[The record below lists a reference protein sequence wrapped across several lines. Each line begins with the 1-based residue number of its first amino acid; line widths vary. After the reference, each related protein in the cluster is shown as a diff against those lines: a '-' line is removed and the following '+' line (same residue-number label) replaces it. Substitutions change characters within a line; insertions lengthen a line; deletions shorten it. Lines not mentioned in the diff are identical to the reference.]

1 MRIPQIW
8 TLLIDSPKIFDI
20 APKINLLERSDWS
33 RRSVTWLLFSSSQ
46 IIELI
51 FCILNY
57 FENLRFEQWIE
68 QVRTNVRHVI
78 TVRGPLYVT
87 ICNLDGHVI
96 RMGPS
101 LVDRPSNQSAAL
113 SGLER
118 DFHNLVMVPRHP
130 IIVHGRSVADLWT
143 RLPWP
148 VPDLTKV

>member
-8 TLLIDSPKIFDI
+8 TLLIDSPKMFDI

-68 QVRTNVRHVI
+68 QVRTNVRHAI

-101 LVDRPSNQSAAL
+101 LVDRPSKQSETFLDWNGIFTTSPRCRAT
-113 SGLER
+113 SSFFTDGLWPT
-118 DFHNLVMVPRHP
+118 FGPGCP
-130 IIVHGRSVADLWT
+130 GRSQI
-143 RLPWP
+143 
-148 VPDLTKV
+148 